1 MYGYRNILMT
11 KVAIIIGSS
20 RESSNTA
27 RFAKAIK
34 INLEARQISHIRI
47 PDARMYDIPFL
58 NKGSLSIKTLTP
70 YQSEVYDSVAQADV
84 VFFLSPEYNWTMSAE
99 ILNLFHQFGSKD
111 FSKMWEG
118 KTFAFA
124 GVSTGRGGKM
134 PAIDMSR
141 VVGKLVGFFGFK
153 SFISPKI
160 FESQFTTKALD
171 PNGSNFGNEGYDK
184 GLDDF
189 IDYHINTI

>member
-1 MYGYRNILMT
+1 MT

-20 RESSNTA
+20 RQSSNTA

-34 INLEARQISHIRI
+34 INLEARQISHISI
-47 PDARMYDIPFL
+47 PDSTQYDIPFL
-58 NKGSLSIKTLTP
+58 NKGSLSIKSLTS
-70 YQSEVYDSVAQADV
+70 YQKQVYDSVAQADV

-99 ILNLFHQFGSKD
+99 ILNLFHHFGSKE
-111 FSKMWEG
+111 FFKMWEG

-141 VVGKLVGFFGFK
+141 VVGKIVGFFGFK

-160 FESQFTTKALD
+160 FESQLTVKALD
-171 PNGSNFGNEGYDK
+171 ANGASLGNEGYDK
-184 GLDDF
+184 GLSDF
-189 IDYHINTI
+189 IDYHINKN

>member
-70 YQSEVYDSVAQADV
+70 
-84 VFFLSPEYNWTMSAE
+84 
-99 ILNLFHQFGSKD
+99 
-111 FSKMWEG
+111 
-118 KTFAFA
+118 
-124 GVSTGRGGKM
+124 
-134 PAIDMSR
+134 
-141 VVGKLVGFFGFK
+141 
-153 SFISPKI
+153 
-160 FESQFTTKALD
+160 
-171 PNGSNFGNEGYDK
+171 
-184 GLDDF
+184 
-189 IDYHINTI
+189 

>member
-1 MYGYRNILMT
+1 MT

-34 INLEARQISHIRI
+34 LNLEAREISHIRT
-47 PDARMYDIPFL
+47 PDSTQYDIPFL
-58 NKGSLSIKTLTP
+58 NKGGLSIKTLTT
-70 YQSEVYDSVAQADV
+70 YQTEVYEAVIQADV

-153 SFISPKI
+153 SLISPKI
-160 FESQFTTKALD
+160 FESQHTTKALD
-171 PNGSNFGNEGYDK
+171 ANGASLGNEGYDK
-184 GLDDF
+184 GLDEF
-189 IDYHINTI
+189 IDYHINKI